1 MGALRIEEPEV
12 VGEVGLKP
20 EACLQVRL
28 EFDEAGF
35 VASVKPEARITFYG
49 SHNMPSDREALEN
62 RVFRP
67 TALRH
72 YDIRIQDA

>member
-20 EACLQVRL
+20 EACLRVRL
-28 EFDEAGF
+28 EFDKAGL
-35 VASVKPEARITFYG
+35 VASIKPEARITFYG
-49 SHNMPSDREALEN
+49 PHITPSDLEALEN

-67 TALRH
+67 AALRH

>member
-20 EACLQVRL
+20 EAFLRVRL

-35 VASVKPEARITFYG
+35 VASGKPEARITFY
-49 SHNMPSDREALEN
+49 STLNMPSDRKALEN

-67 TALRH
+67 AALRH